1 MPIEEFSYLLF
12 VLFYCN
18 STTYMYMYYSSTN
31 TSNNI
36 TKNNNLHCI
45 CQTAL
50 LLNIEHFSLLTII
63 KWYHSLS
70 KYLRIK
76 DDPTYKLNGKIN
88 IKLKLMFM
96 LKLNW

>member
-1 MPIEEFSYLLF
+1 MSDVFI
-12 VLFYCN
+12 CN
-18 STTYMYMYYSSTN
+18 YMYY
-31 TSNNI
+31 
-36 TKNNNLHCI
+36 NNNLQCI

-63 KWYHSLS
+63 KCYHSLS

-76 DDPTYKLNGKIN
+76 DDPKYKINGKIN
-88 IKLKLMFM
+88 IKLKLMFI